1 LDDDFVEQQG
11 DLGGAE
17 KDYLYAVNLHPE
29 SFEAH
34 KNLALLYHKQQKF
47 EKAIKHYEISEFF
60 QLSLI
65 INHFT
70 QK

>member
-1 LDDDFVEQQG
+1 MIFLEQQG
-11 DLGGAE
+11 NLEEAE

-34 KNLALLYHKQQKF
+34 KCLAILYHKQRKF

-60 QLSLI
+60 
-65 INHFT
+65 HFLRF
-70 QK
+70 